1 MSTSIDLHMH
11 STFSDGSLSPE
22 QIIDK
27 AKQNGVKI
35 LSITDHDT
43 LQAYSKELFD
53 FATKKGITLISG
65 VEISTK
71 LNKAGIH
78 VLGYNFNLDDKN
90 FKCEL
95 KKLRESR
102 HTYLL
107 DVSKKLEEIG
117 YVIQTEKLN
126 EIDAVTKA
134 HIALDVITNEKNKK
148 LLEQSFGH
156 IPTKGEFIESIMNE
170 GCPAFVE
177 KHSITPIEASNLIKN
192 AGGKV
197 VLAHPVVYQ
206 YEDGI
211 NLNQIKELISK
222 MQPDGLESN
231 YIYVNREN
239 KIFDEIEIWNNVAK
253 EFNLTSTIG
262 SDFHIS
268 DGIRP
273 EIGFSNFNTSI
284 NEDEI
289 IKILKFLN
297 VKKI

>member
-27 AKQNGVKI
+27 AKQNGVRV

-53 FATKKGITLISG
+53 FATKKGITLIPG

-78 VLGYNFNLDDKN
+78 VLGYNFNLDDEN
-90 FKCEL
+90 FKRAL
-95 KKLRESR
+95 KELRESR

-134 HIALDVITNEKNKK
+134 HIALDVITNEKNKN
-148 LLEQSFGH
+148 LLEKTFNH

-177 KHSITPIEASNLIKN
+177 KHSITPVEASNLIKK

-273 EIGFSNFNTSI
+273 EIGFSNFNTSL
-284 NEDEI
+284 NEDET
-289 IKILKFLN
+289 IKMLKFLN
-297 VKKI
+297 IKKD

>member
-27 AKQNGVKI
+27 AKQNGVRM

-53 FATKKGITLISG
+53 LATKKGITLIPG

-71 LNKAGIH
+71 LNNAGIH
-78 VLGYNFNLDDKN
+78 VLGYNFNLDDEN
-90 FKCEL
+90 FKRAL
-95 KKLRESR
+95 KELRESR

-134 HIALDVITNEKNKK
+134 HIALDVITNEKNKN
-148 LLEQSFGH
+148 LLEKTFNH

-177 KHSITPIEASNLIKN
+177 KHSITPVEASNLIKK

-211 NLNQIKELISK
+211 SFNQIKELLSK
-222 MQPDGLESN
+222 MQLDGLESN

-273 EIGFSNFNTSI
+273 EIGFSNFSTSI

>member
-27 AKQNGVKI
+27 AKQNGVKM

-53 FATKKGITLISG
+53 FATKKGITLIPG

-78 VLGYNFNLDDKN
+78 VLGYNFNLDDEN
-90 FKCEL
+90 FKRAL
-95 KKLRESR
+95 KELRESR

-134 HIALDVITNEKNKK
+134 HIALDVITNKKNKN
-148 LLEQSFGH
+148 LLEKTFNH

-177 KHSITPIEASNLIKN
+177 KHSITPVEASNLIKK

-211 NLNQIKELISK
+211 SFNQIKELISK